1 MLLHALIAEAARRGV
16 GLCLNVRHDNPARR
30 LYERVGFRLVP
41 GPAFRTGSAARH
53 SGCCGPRLGRRT
65 PPLIT

>member
-1 MLLHALIAEAARRGV
+1 LFDEAARRAV

-41 GPAFRTGSAARH
+41 GPGVPNRVGGTSFGMVWARAP
-53 SGCCGPRLGRRT
+53 GNGGDA
-65 PPLIT
+65 PLVS